1 MQIDLRL
8 LTYFCRTAE
17 LGGISRAASA
27 LNIAQPTLSKAIQL
41 LEHQLGVPLF
51 TRGPQ
56 GVTPTLFGERLL
68 RHARLVT
75 AQVNAAASEIESL
88 RTGKAGEVRIGAGPS
103 WLRRVLPLA
112 VAQALAERPDVRI
125 TVTGGFDETLLGGLD
140 DGSLDVV
147 VAEVPLEGDHPDYAV
162 EVLTR
167 DRLVVCCRVGHPLTA
182 VAAPGLAPSLADVLA
197 QPWALPPPHTQARR
211 KLDGRLRSLGLPS
224 PRAVTVSTSLAFIL
238 SLVNCSDALTYTTFS
253 ALATPDGQGL
263 VALDVPAIAAERE
276 AGLIFR
282 RLQVITPATE
292 HVVGHLRALARLEQ
306 AN

>member
-1 MQIDLRL
+1 M
-8 LTYFCRTAE
+8 
-17 LGGISRAASA
+17 
-27 LNIAQPTLSKAIQL
+27 
-41 LEHQLGVPLF
+41 
-51 TRGPQ
+51 
-56 GVTPTLFGERLL
+56 
-68 RHARLVT
+68 

-112 VAQALAERPDVRI
+112 VARALAERPDVRI
-125 TVTGGFDETLLGGLD
+125 TVTGGFDEILLGGLD

-147 VAEVPLEGDHPDYAV
+147 VAEVPLEGEHPDYAV

-167 DRLVVCCRVGHPLTA
+167 DRLVVCCRAGHPL
-182 VAAPGLAPSLADVLA
+182 AAPGLAPSLADVLA

-211 KLDGRLRSLGLPS
+211 KLDGRLRSMGLAP

-263 VALDVPAIAAERE
+263 VVLEVPAIAAERE

-282 RLQVITPATE
+282 RLQVVTPATE
-292 HVVGHLRALARLEQ
+292 HVVGHLRALARLER

>member
-1 MQIDLRL
+1 MRTEPQIDLRL
-8 LTYFCRTAE
+8 LTYFCHTAE
-17 LGGISRAASA
+17 LGGISRAAVA

-41 LEHQLGVPLF
+41 LERQLGVTLF

-56 GVTPTLFGERLL
+56 GVTPTRFGERLL

-75 AQVNAAASEIESL
+75 AQVNAATSEIESL

-112 VAQALAERPDVRI
+112 VARALAERPAVRI

-147 VAEVPLEGDHPDYAV
+147 VAEVPLEGEHPDYAV

-167 DRLVVCCRVGHPLTA
+167 DRLVVCCRAGHPLA
-182 VAAPGLAPSLADVLA
+182 AMAAPTLAEVLA

-211 KLDGRLRSLGLPS
+211 KLDGRLRSLGSAS

-263 VALDVPAIAAERE
+263 VALDVPDIAAERE

-282 RLQVITPATE
+282 RLQVVAPATE
-292 HVVGHLRALARLEQ
+292 HVVGHLRALARLER